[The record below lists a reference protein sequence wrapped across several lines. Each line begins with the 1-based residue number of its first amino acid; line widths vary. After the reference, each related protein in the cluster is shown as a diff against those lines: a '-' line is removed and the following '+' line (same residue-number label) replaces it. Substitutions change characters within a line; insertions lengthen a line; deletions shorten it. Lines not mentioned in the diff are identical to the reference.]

1 MADYCVMI
9 IRTKIITI
17 IALTMLLTIGATTV
31 TLINI
36 QHNKMIQS
44 KIEDTQFLC
53 DLIEKTTESAMRT
66 GNTAEVQQMLE
77 SIGKIREIPY
87 LRILS
92 SDGTILTST
101 NKAEIGAKSSE
112 FIKSSFKANFLRPTL
127 TSDNTINYFRNI
139 PNRREC
145 YGCHD
150 RSKPVIGVIQMNYNI
165 SRNALSFLSIK
176 RIMIFSNVAAVIL
189 VSIVLGLLFSR
200 LVMNPLNNLMVAM
213 HDVEGGNW
221 QASVKVS
228 GNDELGVIGKSFNN
242 MVREINHL
250 HHKDISK
257 ERDLSRMRGELEQKS
272 RVEEL
277 NTQLEFKV
285 KELETANK
293 AITSLSKEVK
303 SKNIKLEIAVER
315 LKKINEI
322 GRVLTSIIE
331 TQELMKVIIQTTADL
346 MNAEKVTMYLKNT
359 DRPDMT
365 LQYVRGLGI
374 LTVKNITPD
383 ISRDYADFF
392 VHGKPVLKTDSPEA
406 EAGEGGGS
414 RIAVPLIMKGQIIG
428 AMIIENNTDNVLFT
442 ENEIDL
448 LTTLSNQTMVALEN
462 AWLYESVKSNYFS
475 TIQSLV
481 NALEANDRFT
491 KGHSE
496 RVRLLSVELGHFIG
510 LDFKEIEILE
520 HAAILHDIGKIGID
534 NFVLQKNGRLSAK
547 EYRIIK
553 THPMIGDQILEPIGT
568 LEGVRKTIIQH
579 HERYDGSGYPFGLK
593 GDNISLKAKILSV
606 VDSFDAMM
614 TDRPY
619 RKALSLFE
627 VTAELKSNAGSQFD
641 PHVITAFIELLT
653 TDGERMLSITDYQ
666 SLASL

>member
-1 MADYCVMI
+1 MI